1 MNPQIKTAIQAAE
14 MDLEKNRKE
23 ALKKQ
28 IYDYL
33 KSELDAIESIEQ
45 QQRKL
50 NEQKKAH
57 EENIKNIK
65 QGNLK
70 AIEERNKSFGWNFTS
85 YPQFSYSTSSNLNY
99 TTFAGSAFYSNYV
112 AGQTIPTGSGRL
124 VIF

>member
-1 MNPQIKTAIQAAE
+1 MNQQTKTAIQSAE
-14 MDLEKNRKE
+14 QDLEKDKQD

-33 KSELDAIESIEQ
+33 KGEIDAVEGIESQ
-45 QQRKL
+45 MRKL

-70 AIEERNKSFGWNFTS
+70 AIEERNKSFGWNLTVSNTWPFNTTQFL
-85 YPQFSYSTSSNLNY
+85 PQGY
-99 TTFAGSAFYSNYV
+99 TFYSQNV
-112 AGQTIPTGSGRL
+112 AGLSVKSTSGRL
-124 VIF
+124 TVF